1 MCHNCLVCELIKA
14 DYTCIRKPIVT
25 NSVYN
30 HSEGKKVEYN
40 SDHLVLTGFR
50 TCAAFTSGCAVPIV
64 AFTRT
69 TSAARLRHPLS
80 RASTFALAITGLTKR
95 ISKLY

>member
-30 HSEGKKVEYN
+30 HSEAKKVDITLITLFLQAFGCVPHLQADVQCLLSPLQGQPLPLD
-40 SDHLVLTGFR
+40 SDTRFLEQVL
-50 TCAAFTSGCAVPIV
+50 
-64 AFTRT
+64 
-69 TSAARLRHPLS
+69 LHWQL
-80 RASTFALAITGLTKR
+80 LA
-95 ISKLY
+95 